1 MENKEIKPKNE
12 IVKPKVSMGGKIFI
26 YILFILIIPI
36 FWYIGK
42 QNAFKRSKQNIEETA
57 SGIEVQLKKRYDL
70 LTKLIETTKQYMKF
84 EKNILEDITSLR
96 TGNTNGNIREMN
108 ETNLKMDRISRAINV
123 QLENYPDLK
132 SAQTVVN
139 LQLATRD
146 CEEDIAASRRFYN
159 TSVRNYNQSILTYPG
174 NVVADKLNLQTEIFF
189 EATPAERQDVKIDLY

>member
-1 MENKEIKPKNE
+1 MENKEIRPKNE
-12 IVKPKVSMGGKIFI
+12 IIKPQVSTGGKIFI

-36 FWYIGK
+36 FWYISK
-42 QNAFKRSKQNIEETA
+42 RNSFKRSKQNIEETA
-57 SGIEVQLKKRYDL
+57 SGIDVQLKKRYDL
-70 LTKLIETTKQYMKF
+70 LTKLIDTTRQYMKF

-96 TGNTNGNIREMN
+96 TGNVNANVREMN

-132 SAQTVVN
+132 STQTVVN

-189 EATPAERQDVKIDLY
+189 EAMPTERQDIKIDLY